1 MADADENRHSTVL
14 SLYIETAGNSRKNLA
29 TRFKPASSPETDA
42 VVAIGCIVRT
52 YEQCE
57 AETRRMERKFA
68 FALVPPQV
76 ASPDAPCCGR
86 KTNVSSSQV
95 AAAIDAAADEQ
106 SVLLSRFTNETQ
118 LLSAFR
124 QRFLEADP
132 EVIVGYQCNGALY
145 AVLQARCSRALWH
158 AAFPS
163 LLD

>member
-1 MADADENRHSTVL
+1 M
-14 SLYIETAGNSRKNLA
+14 
-29 TRFKPASSPETDA
+29 
-42 VVAIGCIVRT
+42 
-52 YEQCE
+52 
-57 AETRRMERKFA
+57 
-68 FALVPPQV
+68 
-76 ASPDAPCCGR
+76 
-86 KTNVSSSQV
+86 

-106 SVLLSRFTNETQ
+106 SVTLSRFTNETQ

-163 LLD
+163 LLE